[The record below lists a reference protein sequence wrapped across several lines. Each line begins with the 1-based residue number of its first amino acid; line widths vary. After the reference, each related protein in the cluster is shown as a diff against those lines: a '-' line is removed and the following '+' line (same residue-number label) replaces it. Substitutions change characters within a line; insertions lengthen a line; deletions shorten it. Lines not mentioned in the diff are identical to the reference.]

1 MNISFKR
8 IKKTADVSLSDHS
21 RKWKNVGASKH
32 VINKYENTFCL
43 NAARCYEKKSLKCV
57 IKLVLQ
63 TCTEQLI

>member
-21 RKWKNVGASKH
+21 RKWKNVGASKN

-43 NAARCYEKKSLKCV
+43 NAARGFGKCH
-57 IKLVLQ
+57 
-63 TCTEQLI
+63 